1 LTPFQDEELEK
12 MRSDTARFTE
22 SVRTQQLSAME
33 DMGKEIEQ
41 WKAQVTRSRTLNPKP
56 QTLIIEHWKAQVT
69 RSRTLNPK
77 P

>member
-1 LTPFQDEELEK
+1 MAVFPKPLTPFQDEELEK

-56 QTLIIEHWKAQVT
+56 
-69 RSRTLNPK
+69 
-77 P
+77 

>member
-1 LTPFQDEELEK
+1 MAVFPKHLTPFQDEELEK

-41 WKAQVTRSRTLNPKP
+41 WKAQVTRSRTLKPKP
-56 QTLIIEHWKAQVT
+56 
-69 RSRTLNPK
+69 
-77 P
+77 